1 MWSYWLAPVASTKPR
16 TGAQRQGNPELRGGE
31 GGLAV
36 VAALILAAVVQR
48 LMLHAAVIL
57 DRAKRRSGQLK
68 PFARG
73 PHGIAARRALA
84 FEHPGFLL
92 LRRGRLP
99 IGVETG
105 MGEGANGVQDRRDGR
120 TKRLAGGGG
129 AHRPDEPQPP
139 RAPFKRFPMPCRDA
153 DGGMDQLMREA
164 GRDLRR
170 PGVRRAREAGPDE
183 DFKLP

>member
-99 IGVETG
+99 LGVEPG

-120 TKRLAGGGG
+120 KKRLAGGGG
-129 AHRPDEPQPP
+129 APRPHEPPP
-139 RAPFKRFPMPCRDA
+139 RSHARRVRTACVSK
-153 DGGMDQLMREA
+153 
-164 GRDLRR
+164 GRYR
-170 PGVRRAREAGPDE
+170 VAAAH
-183 DFKLP
+183 KKK